1 MSKKKASAVV
11 VAAAAAVSAA
21 VASFLVPRRAQAG
34 QTGGAPLEFIGGD
47 RDTSVYYFKHEGRSC
62 YVATT
67 RGGSG
72 ISLQCVK

>member
-1 MSKKKASAVV
+1 MTKNIVAVV
-11 VAAAAAVSAA
+11 VLSAVSAA
-21 VASFLVPRRAQAG
+21 AFLAGARKVQAAPAP
-34 QTGGAPLEFIGGD
+34 GAPLEFIGGD